1 MPEPSMSL
9 RAKSIPAITVT
20 PEQLKNAAELI
31 IRKRERLRMTQKEMA
46 AALGMPKFGERT
58 IGRWERGETH
68 PSAVELQFILNLPDQ
83 TPFPNLPIE
92 RSEYRMID
100 LFAGIGGTRLGFWQT
115 GRVGVVFSSE
125 INKFAAK
132 TYAANYGEY
141 PLGDITLIDEN
152 TIPDHDILVGGFPC
166 QAFSQAGLKKGFADT
181 RGTLFFDIV
190 RILKAKRPKAFLLEN
205 VRNLLNHDRGKTFKV
220 IYQTLDELGYEVHCQ
235 VLSAKDFG
243 VPQNRERI
251 YIVGFAREQ
260 VPFAS
265 CFAFPQ
271 PQIKPDLKVGDILEP
286 EVDDKYTISDELWAG
301 HQRRRKENAEAG
313 KGFGYSLFT
322 ADSPYTNTISA
333 HYYKDSSEIL
343 IAQEGKNPR
352 KLTPREAA
360 RLQGFPEEYI
370 IPVSDTQAYRQF
382 GNSVCVPVIHAIAEQ
397 MLKVLDK
404 TKYI

>member
-1 MPEPSMSL
+1 MPADVDAAATS
-9 RAKSIPAITVT
+9 AITVT
-20 PEQLKNAAELI
+20 PEQLVQAAELI
-31 IRKRERLRMTQKEMA
+31 ARKRERLHMTHKEMA
-46 AALGMPKFGERT
+46 AALGIPKVGER
-58 IGRWERGETH
+58 ILKRWESGEEKPTV
-68 PSAVELQFILNLPDQ
+68 AQLQQILSFSEIP
-83 TPFPNLPIE
+83 PFPNLPLE

-181 RGTLFFDIV
+181 RGTLFFDIA

-205 VRNLLNHDRGKTFKV
+205 VRNLLTHDRGKTFKV
-220 IYQTLDELGYEVHCQ
+220 IYQTLDEQGYEVHYQ

-243 VPQNRERI
+243 VPQNRVRI

-271 PQIKPDLKVGDILEP
+271 PQSTPELKVGDILEP

-301 HQRRRKENAEAG
+301 HQRRRKDNEEAG

-333 HYYKDSSEIL
+333 RYYKDGSEIL

-382 GNSVCVPVIHAIAEQ
+382 GNSVCVPVIHAIAKQ

-404 TKYI
+404 TKYL